1 MTQGFKGS
9 TTVFADDPDD
19 DTIEMELTA
28 EQQLKLSQA
37 ADAATTAVCP
47 AESPPTPAVGVGPID
62 ETSLQGGRTK
72 RLRVRPL
79 ILIVALVGVTA
90 AITLRVAGQMRGTDL
105 IQPHPRV
112 VVRQVTP
119 PIAPPPPISPQPQAP
134 PVRVRNPFD
143 VTEVFEFPAATSKT
157 EAREAV
163 AKILLARAQD
173 RRGQGL
179 SIGHAEARYLA
190 HGASDKNP
198 AAAAR

>member
-47 AESPPTPAVGVGPID
+47 AESTPSPAVGAGPID
-62 ETSLQGGRTK
+62 ETSSQGGRSK

-79 ILIVALVGVTA
+79 ILIVAVVGVAA
-90 AITLRVAGQMRGTDL
+90 AITLRVAGPMRRADL
-105 IQPHPRV
+105 IQAHPRV

-119 PIAPPPPISPQPQAP
+119 PITPPPPISPQPQAP

-163 AKILLARAQD
+163 ARILLARAQD

-179 SIGHAEARYLA
+179 SIGHAEGR
-190 HGASDKNP
+190 GASDKNP